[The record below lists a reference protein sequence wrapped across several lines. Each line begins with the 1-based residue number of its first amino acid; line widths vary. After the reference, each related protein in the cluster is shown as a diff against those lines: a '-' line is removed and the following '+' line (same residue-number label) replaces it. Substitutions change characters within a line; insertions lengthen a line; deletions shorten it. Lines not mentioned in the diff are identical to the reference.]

1 MQPPELRLRL
11 LRTAEEDLTEIL
23 TYIAAGHPD
32 AADTLLTKFE
42 NNLLILA
49 QHPRLGRIP
58 EDETLTRLGYRYLVI
73 DNYLVFYTL
82 EDLTVYV
89 HRIVHGARNYLSE
102 F

>member
-1 MQPPELRLRL
+1 MRPSDLRIRL
-11 LRTAEEDLTEIL
+11 LRAAEEDLTEIL
-23 TYIAAGHPD
+23 TYIAAENP
-32 AADTLLTKFE
+32 AASDTLLTKIE
-42 NNLLILA
+42 INLHILT

-82 EDLTVYV
+82 EDPTVYV

>member
-1 MQPPELRLRL
+1 MHPPELRLRL

-23 TYIAAGHPD
+23 TYIAAGNPA

-42 NNLLILA
+42 KNLLILA

-58 EDETLTRLGYRYLVI
+58 EDVTLTRLGYRYLVI